1 MLVKSKIKV
10 LIVDDSLVFDRF
22 LSENLPK
29 VQSRIE
35 IVGYAVN
42 AFDAMRKIPKLKP
55 DVLTLD
61 VEMPQL
67 NGIDFLKQLLPK
79 YPLPVILVSSLNVSV
94 FDALAYGAVDFVRK
108 PDMNGDNSSSVFIQ
122 NLASKILIASYAKVP
137 KPSASAAAP
146 VPTSCTQRVAS
157 KPSSSG
163 SVVSSAKVLK
173 LKTKSALRLNRTVI
187 AIGASTGGTEATLQ
201 ILRQLPA
208 DIPGIVITQHMP
220 KGFTKMYADRLNR
233 LCQMKVKEAEDGD
246 LIRRGHAFI
255 APGGDLQMKIVPSGS
270 DYRIRCYAGEKVSG
284 HRPSVDVLFQS
295 VANTA
300 KQNAVGIILTGMGH
314 DGADGL
320 LKMRKAGAYTIGQDK
335 ASCVVY
341 GMPMVAYDIG
351 GVCIQAACSSIP
363 DVLIQYLNRL

>member
-1 MLVKSKIKV
+1 MLVESKIKV

-35 IVGYAVN
+35 VVGYAVN

-108 PDMNGDNSSSVFIQ
+108 PDMSGDNPSSVFIQ
-122 NLASKILIASYAKVP
+122 NLASKILIASHAKVT
-137 KPSASAAAP
+137 KPSASSPALASRTQMAA
-146 VPTSCTQRVAS
+146 SQSSAS
-157 KPSSSG
+157 SSGVSSAKILKLKPSSSF
-163 SVVSSAKVLK
+163 
-173 LKTKSALRLNRTVI
+173 RLNRTII

-220 KGFTKMYADRLNR
+220 KGFTKMYAERLNR
-233 LCQMKVKEAEDGD
+233 LCQMNVKEAEDGD

-320 LKMRKAGAYTIGQDK
+320 LKMKKAGAYTIGQDK

-351 GVCIQAACSSIP
+351 GVCIQAACSAIP